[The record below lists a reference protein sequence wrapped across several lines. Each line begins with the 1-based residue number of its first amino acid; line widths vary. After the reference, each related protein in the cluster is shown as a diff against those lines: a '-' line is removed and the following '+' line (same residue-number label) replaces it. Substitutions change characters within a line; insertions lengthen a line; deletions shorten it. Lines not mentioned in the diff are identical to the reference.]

1 MLKDIPQLK
10 VENVAVAIVKEQ
22 SNGADVW
29 NAYII
34 NLKNEVLEGVLITS
48 KGYGIMEGEERKT
61 STLRHFIENIPPQSW
76 VKIEPI
82 TDNVLNLNNEYW
94 VSFYLNNTMYDRK
107 YVFLPGVINEEFFTQ
122 IGTKLFPII
131 RATSLLL

>member
-10 VENVAVAIVKEQ
+10 VENVAVAVVKEQ

-48 KGYGIMEGEERKT
+48 KGYGMIEGEERKT
-61 STLRHFIENIPPQSW
+61 STLRHFIENIPPLSCT
-76 VKIEPI
+76 KIEPI

-122 IGTKLFPII
+122 IPLLEKLGVMI
-131 RATSLLL
+131 R

>member
-48 KGYGIMEGEERKT
+48 KGYGMMEGEERKT
-61 STLRHFIENIPPQSW
+61 STLRHFIENIPPLSCA
-76 VKIEPI
+76 KIEPI

-122 IGTKLFPII
+122 IPLLEKRGVMI
-131 RATSLLL
+131 R

>member
-34 NLKNEVLEGVLITS
+34 NLKNEVLQGVLITS

-122 IGTKLFPII
+122 IPLLEKRGVMI
-131 RATSLLL
+131 R

>member
-10 VENVAVAIVKEQ
+10 VENVAVAVVKEQ

-48 KGYGIMEGEERKT
+48 KGYGMIEGEERKT
-61 STLRHFIENIPPQSW
+61 STLRHFIENIPPLSCA
-76 VKIEPI
+76 KIEPI

-107 YVFLPGVINEEFFTQ
+107 YVFLPGVINEDFFTN
-122 IGTKLFPII
+122 IPLLDKRGVMI
-131 RATSLLL
+131 R

>member
-34 NLKNEVLEGVLITS
+34 NLKNEMLEGVLITS
-48 KGYGIMEGEERKT
+48 KGYGMMEGEERKT
-61 STLRHFIENIPPQSW
+61 STLRHFIENIPPLSCA
-76 VKIEPI
+76 KIEPI

-122 IGTKLFPII
+122 IPLLEKRGVMI
-131 RATSLLL
+131 R

>member
-10 VENVAVAIVKEQ
+10 VENVAVAVVKEQ

-48 KGYGIMEGEERKT
+48 KGYGMIEGEERKT
-61 STLRHFIENIPPQSW
+61 STLRHFIENIPPLSCT
-76 VKIEPI
+76 KIEPI

-107 YVFLPGVINEEFFTQ
+107 YVFLPSVINEEFFTQ
-122 IGTKLFPII
+122 IPLLEKRGVMI
-131 RATSLLL
+131 R

>member
-10 VENVAVAIVKEQ
+10 VENVAVAVVKEQ

-48 KGYGIMEGEERKT
+48 KGYGMIEGEERKT
-61 STLRHFIENIPPQSW
+61 STLRHFIENIPPLSCT
-76 VKIEPI
+76 KIEPI

-107 YVFLPGVINEEFFTQ
+107 YVFLPSVINEEFFTQ
-122 IGTKLFPII
+122 IPLLEKLGVMI
-131 RATSLLL
+131 R

>member
-34 NLKNEVLEGVLITS
+34 NLKNEVLQGVLITS

-61 STLRHFIENIPPQSW
+61 STLRHFIENIPPQSC

-122 IGTKLFPII
+122 IPLLEKRGVMI
-131 RATSLLL
+131 R

>member
-34 NLKNEVLEGVLITS
+34 NLKNEMLEGVLITS
-48 KGYGIMEGEERKT
+48 KEIGRASCRER
-61 STLRHFIENIPPQSW
+61 
-76 VKIEPI
+76 
-82 TDNVLNLNNEYW
+82 
-94 VSFYLNNTMYDRK
+94 VSSP
-107 YVFLPGVINEEFFTQ
+107 V
-122 IGTKLFPII
+122 
-131 RATSLLL
+131 

>member
-48 KGYGIMEGEERKT
+48 KGYGMMEGEKKKT
-61 STLRHFIENIPPQSW
+61 STLRHFIENIPPLSCA
-76 VKIEPI
+76 KIEPI

-122 IGTKLFPII
+122 IPLLEKRGVMI
-131 RATSLLL
+131 R

>member
-34 NLKNEVLEGVLITS
+34 NLKNEMLEGVLITS
-48 KGYGIMEGEERKT
+48 KGYGMMEGEERKT
-61 STLRHFIENIPPQSW
+61 STLRHFIENIPPQSC

-122 IGTKLFPII
+122 IP
-131 RATSLLL
+131 LLEKRGVMIK

>member
-48 KGYGIMEGEERKT
+48 KGYGMMEGEERKT
-61 STLRHFIENIPPQSW
+61 STLRHFIENIPPLSCA
-76 VKIEPI
+76 KIEPI

-107 YVFLPGVINEEFFTQ
+107 YVFLPGVINEEFLHRYHCL
-122 IGTKLFPII
+122 K
-131 RATSLLL
+131 SVV

>member
-34 NLKNEVLEGVLITS
+34 NLKNDVLKGVLITS
-48 KGYGIMEGEERKT
+48 KGYGMMEGEERKT

-122 IGTKLFPII
+122 IPLLEKRGVMI
-131 RATSLLL
+131 R

>member
-34 NLKNEVLEGVLITS
+34 NLKNEMLEGVLITS
-48 KGYGIMEGEERKT
+48 KGYGMMEGEERKT
-61 STLRHFIENIPPQSW
+61 STLRHFIENIPPQSC

-107 YVFLPGVINEEFFTQ
+107 YVFLPGVINEEKHTFDRTWCC
-122 IGTKLFPII
+122 
-131 RATSLLL
+131 

>member
-34 NLKNEVLEGVLITS
+34 NLKNEVLQGVLITS

-122 IGTKLFPII
+122 IP
-131 RATSLLL
+131 LLEKRGVMIK

>member
-10 VENVAVAIVKEQ
+10 VENVAVAVVKEQ

-48 KGYGIMEGEERKT
+48 KGYGMIEGEERKT
-61 STLRHFIENIPPQSW
+61 STLRHFIENIPPLSCAM
-76 VKIEPI
+76 IEPI

-107 YVFLPGVINEEFFTQ
+107 YVFLPGVINEDFFTN
-122 IGTKLFPII
+122 IPLLDKRGVMI
-131 RATSLLL
+131 R

>member
-48 KGYGIMEGEERKT
+48 KGYGMMEGEERKT
-61 STLRHFIENIPPQSW
+61 STLRHFIENIPPLSCA
-76 VKIEPI
+76 KIEPI

-122 IGTKLFPII
+122 IPLLEQRGVMI
-131 RATSLLL
+131 R